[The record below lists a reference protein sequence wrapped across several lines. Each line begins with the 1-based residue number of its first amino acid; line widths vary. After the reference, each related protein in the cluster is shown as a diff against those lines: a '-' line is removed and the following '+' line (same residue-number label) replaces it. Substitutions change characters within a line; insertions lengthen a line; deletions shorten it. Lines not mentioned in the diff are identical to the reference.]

1 MSIKLLAFDL
11 DGSLI
16 STKEI
21 HFESL
26 NKALAEISPEH
37 VISLGEHLETYNG
50 LPTKVKLE
58 LLHKNRGLSKDLFE
72 IINQKKQQYTDFF
85 VKRLINPD
93 DYKEQRNCLE
103 KLKQDGYKLACCS
116 NAIQSS
122 VITMLNCSVGCDV
135 FDLILSNQ
143 EMKFPKPSPSCWLQA
158 MAYFGV
164 SPKETLVIEDSPIG
178 LKSAYDSC
186 ANVMKVDGPQDIIYE
201 DIVQYGKL
209 KYLERL

>member
-1 MSIKLLAFDL
+1 MIKAILADL

-58 LLHKNRGLSKDLFE
+58 ILRDTRGLDERLFKD
-72 IINQKKQQYTDFF
+72 INQKKQQYTDFF

-93 DYKEQRNCLE
+93 DYKSQRECLD

-122 VITMLNCSVGCDV
+122 VITMLNCSVGCEV

-143 EMKFPKPSPSCWLQA
+143 DMKFPKPSPSCWLQA
-158 MAYFGV
+158 MAYFGF
-164 SPKETLVIEDSPIG
+164 SPKETLIIEDSPIG

-186 ANVMKVDGPQDIIYE
+186 ANVMKVDGPQDIVYE
-201 DIVQYGKL
+201 KIVSYGER